1 MVADRRKSDHFFLDL
16 IEHCVVLEK
25 STILITSRP
34 HACDKLNT
42 DRQVEVIG
50 FASDKIEEFIKKSFP
65 NDEYSVNKLLQQFSS
80 YPHLKSL
87 CYSPLNLIMITDIFR
102 SRQDKKLPSTFT
114 ELYKVFIVMIL
125 QREFMK
131 EDKKYSGASI
141 AENNGESLKKLLP
154 GIPINAVGTVF
165 SLCKLYFYGFFD
177 WHIDVKEQDWF
188 GDEKK
193 WKDP

>member
-1 MVADRRKSDHFFLDL
+1 MRCVQQRSLEQVIIQFIGEEAYHQLKTMAGNRCLIILEGLDEMVADRRKSDPFFLDL

-87 CYSPLNLIMITDIFR
+87 CYSPLNLIMIADIFR

-125 QREFMK
+125 
-131 EDKKYSGASI
+131 
-141 AENNGESLKKLLP
+141 
-154 GIPINAVGTVF
+154 
-165 SLCKLYFYGFFD
+165 
-177 WHIDVKEQDWF
+177 
-188 GDEKK
+188 
-193 WKDP
+193 